1 MRPTQQLAHQ
11 CLSSCNPVTLGP
23 LWTTNLPPN
32 LVFIVGA
39 HASGIVEQ
47 GAGKGGG
54 LPTVRTVT
62 TELDRL
68 LTVDHALGVTGGGG
82 EMRAVGHHSCCS
94 EGEGG

>member
-39 HASGIVEQ
+39 HTASVIEQ
-47 GAGKGGG
+47 GTGEGRG
-54 LPTVRTVT
+54 LPNVRTVT
-62 TELDRL
+62 TEFDRL
-68 LTVDHALGVTGGGG
+68 LTIDNALGVNGEGG
-82 EMRAVGHHSCCS
+82 EMRAVGHHPC
-94 EGEGG
+94 